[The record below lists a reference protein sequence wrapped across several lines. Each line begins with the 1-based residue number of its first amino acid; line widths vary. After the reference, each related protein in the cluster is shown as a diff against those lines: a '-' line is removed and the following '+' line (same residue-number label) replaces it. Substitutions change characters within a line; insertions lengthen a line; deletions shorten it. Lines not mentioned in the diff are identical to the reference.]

1 MNNKDRKISK
11 NLDESEDSFYVTLR
25 GGPESNNS
33 FTTEFTN
40 KLFKPLYLKGEY
52 EVALTNIYFSNVQDM
67 DLGQIE
73 ISFNNDNWNY
83 VILLK
88 VEAKMGDHL
97 KLIFDRINDK
107 IHEMVKEQE
116 FKRRLHLRRHN
127 RVDNSE
133 QLFRYGE
140 HIISLPISTNP
151 IYDEFV
157 NEEIKMITP
166 KIIFASDHLTFETT
180 SEFSFKF
187 HGNILN
193 VIPELKNEKFDGKCD
208 PILIRNS
215 YLPSFET
222 LFITSN
228 ILVPENFGDSK
239 ELEILKIINLEK
251 NSRIQSISIG
261 NNDLTFQR
269 LKSIKH
275 NINHHTKINEIG
287 VSIFSD
293 LNEKLKINQGEVIL
307 RFYFRKI

>member
-11 NLDESEDSFYVTLR
+11 NLDESEDTFYVTLR

-33 FTTEFTN
+33 FTTDFTN
-40 KLFKPLYLKGEY
+40 KLYQALYLKGDY

-73 ISFNNDNWNY
+73 ISFFNEKWTY
-83 VILLK
+83 AILLD

-97 KLIFDRINDK
+97 KLIFERINDK
-107 IHEMVKEQE
+107 IHEMVKLEE
-116 FKRRLHLRRHN
+116 YKRRLELRRLN

-133 QLFRYGE
+133 QLFKYGE
-140 HIISLPISTNP
+140 QIISLPILSNP

-157 NEEIKMITP
+157 NEEIKKNSP
-166 KIIFASDHLTFETT
+166 KIIFTSDHLSFETT

-193 VIPELKNEKFDGKCD
+193 VIPELKNEKFNGECD

-228 ILVPENFGDSK
+228 ILVPENFGDAK
-239 ELEILKIINLEK
+239 ELQILKIINLEK
-251 NSRIQSISIG
+251 NSRTQSISIG

-269 LKSIKH
+269 IKSLKY

-287 VSIFSD
+287 ISIFSD
-293 LNEKLKINQGEVIL
+293 LNQKLKINQGEVIL
-307 RFYFRKI
+307 RLYFRKI